1 MNIQSPC
8 RSTLS
13 WTVALLTAS
22 LFYPTSLAAA
32 ATDDPIKLTMKPASI
47 VLTGKNARQ
56 QLLVTGHYSDGSVR
70 DLTGKAT
77 FRTDAPGR
85 VRLTGSVVHGVRDG
99 KAQVIA
105 AVSGREA
112 AVMVTVHDAARV
124 PPLRF
129 RNDIMP
135 IFSRAGCNLGTCH
148 GNFNGKNGFRLSL
161 RGENPA
167 FDLDT
172 LTRDT
177 QGRRTCAF
185 DPAASLLLKKATGQ
199 VLHEGGIRFQRD
211 SQEYALLYRW
221 IAGGLKADPEGIP
234 HMTRL
239 EVLPKE
245 RILLHGAKEQQLLAR
260 AHFSD
265 GEVRDVTPFAVFDP
279 NVPAV
284 RVSPAGLTTTDKST
298 EVTVVVRYLD
308 QQVPCRL
315 AFVPDRPGFK
325 WQDVP
330 ANNYID
336 KHVFA
341 RLKALQIQ
349 PSEVCDDPT
358 FLRRVYLD
366 VCGVLPTAAEVKA
379 FLADT
384 DPARRAKLIDRLLQR
399 PEYADDWA
407 LKWADLLRNEEKA
420 VDAKGVR
427 HFQAWLRQCVGDDK
441 PLDEFA
447 RELILARGST
457 YEEPAANYYRTNL
470 DPQKAAETTASL
482 FLGVRVACARCHNHP
497 FDRWTQ
503 LDYHGLSAFFAR
515 VRTRIVDN
523 KRRDKLDKHEFVGEM
538 IVWLDRKGEVSDPQ
552 KGGPMPPRLPG
563 LGEVK
568 VGAETDRLAILA
580 RWLTAKENPYFAR
593 VMANR
598 IWYHLLGRG
607 IVEPVDDF
615 RASNPPTNDPLL
627 DELARDLVKSGF
639 RQKHLIRTILNSRTY
654 QLSSKATLTNA
665 DDEVNFSHVQP
676 RLLAA
681 EPLLDALSQVTEVPE
696 VFKGM
701 PKGTRA
707 VQLPGVAFAPSF
719 LKTFGRPD
727 RLLAC
732 ECERRSD
739 TTLGQAFQMITG
751 EAITSKVQESPL
763 VARLLKEKAGPRE
776 IVTEFYLAALSRY
789 PTARELDR
797 IAQRLAKA
805 ADQRKAVE
813 DLLWA
818 ILNAKEFLLRR

>member
-1 MNIQSPC
+1 M
-8 RSTLS
+8 
-13 WTVALLTAS
+13 
-22 LFYPTSLAAA
+22 
-32 ATDDPIKLTMKPASI
+32 DKPIKLTVEPAS
-47 VLTGKNARQ
+47 VLLSGKDARQ

-70 DLTGKAT
+70 DLTGSAV
-77 FRTDAPGR
+77 FRTDNPAR
-85 VRLTGSVVHGVRDG
+85 VRLTGSIVYGVSDG

-105 AVSGREA
+105 SFAGREA
-112 AVMVTVHDAARV
+112 SIRVTVRDAARV
-124 PPLRF
+124 PALHF
-129 RNDIMP
+129 RTDVMP

-167 FDLDT
+167 FDLDS
-172 LTRDT
+172 LARDT

-185 DPAASLLLKKATGQ
+185 DAPASLLLKKATGQ
-199 VLHEGGIRFQRD
+199 VPHEGGIRFSRD
-211 SQEYALLYRW
+211 SQEYAILHRW
-221 IAGGLKADPEGIP
+221 IAGGMKADRDDIP
-234 HMTRL
+234 HLTRL
-239 EVLPKE
+239 EVVPRQ
-245 RILLHGAKEQQLLAR
+245 RILLHGARQQQLIAL

-265 GEVRDVTPFAVFDP
+265 GEVRDVTSFAVFEP

-284 RVSPAGLTTTDKST
+284 RVSPAGLATTDKST

-325 WQDVP
+325 WQEVP
-330 ANNYID
+330 TSNYID

-349 PSEVCDDPT
+349 PSELSDDAT

-366 VCGVLPTAAEVKA
+366 VCGVLPTVVEVKA

-384 DPARRAKLIDRLLQR
+384 NPAKRAKLIDQLLER
-399 PEYADDWA
+399 PGYADYWA

-427 HFQAWLRQCVGDDK
+427 HFQAWLRQCVNDDK
-441 PLDEFA
+441 PLDQFA

-457 YEEPAANYYRTNL
+457 YEKPAANYYRTNL
-470 DPQKAAETTASL
+470 EPQKAAETTASL

-523 KRRDKLDKHEFVGEM
+523 QRRDKLDKHEFVGEM
-538 IVWLDRKGEVSDPQ
+538 IVWLDREGEVSDPQ
-552 KGGPMPPRLPG
+552 KGGALAPRLPG

-568 VGAETDRLAILA
+568 VPASTDRLAILA
-580 RWLTAKENPYFAR
+580 KWLTAKENPYFPR
-593 VMANR
+593 VLANR

-615 RASNPPTNDPLL
+615 RASNPPINEPLL
-627 DELARDLVKSGF
+627 DELARDLVKNGF
-639 RQKHLIRTILNSRTY
+639 SQKHLIRTILNSRTY
-654 QLSSKATLTNA
+654 QLSSKPTPTNA
-665 DDEVNFSHVQP
+665 DDEVNFSQVQP

-681 EPLLDALSQVTEVPE
+681 EPLLDAISQVSEVPE

-707 VQLPGVAFAPSF
+707 VQLPGVALAPSF

-751 EAITSKVQESPL
+751 EAITSKVEESPL
-763 VARLLKEKAGPRE
+763 VARLLEKKASPKE

-789 PTARELDR
+789 PTARELER
-797 IAQRLAKA
+797 IVPRLAKA
-805 ADQRKAVE
+805 TDQRKAVE

-818 ILNAKEFLLRR
+818 VLNTKEFLLRR